1 MGRYR
6 VLVGALGALPAFESA
21 ARLMSFT
28 KAAEELGLT
37 QPAISRRISKLE
49 WLLGVTVFLRSNN
62 KLELTTEGHQ
72 LLEAVKLSLGHL
84 NEVVAQIAERGKERK
99 LTIACGFSFAAMWL
113 QPRFTK
119 LRQMLDGLEVHL
131 IASEFPDDLNPNMI
145 DIRILWLDNKPWP
158 DRDVRP
164 LFSEDICP
172 VCSPSFAEAHEL
184 LANGATPLKNLSE
197 LPLLHYHVGEPGYL
211 DWTAWFRLHGIDY
224 VPPNPVYFYDN
235 YQFAV
240 QAALDGEGV
249 VLGYS
254 VLIDGLLAHGRLVEI
269 GPEVHLRDITLF
281 IEFEPDR
288 ISKTRR
294 DEIYEWLRREA
305 GYRN

>member
-1 MGRYR
+1 MQNYR
-6 VLVGALGALPAFESA
+6 SLAGILGTLPIFESA
-21 ARLMSFT
+21 ARQMSFT
-28 KAAEELGLT
+28 KAAKEIGLS
-37 QPAISRRISKLE
+37 QPAVSRRISNLE
-49 WLLGVTVFLRSNN
+49 NLLSAPVFRRDHN
-62 KLELTTEGHQ
+62 KLELTREGR
-72 LLEAVKLSLGHL
+72 LILEAVELGLGHL
-84 NEVVAQIAERGKERK
+84 NKVVAQIAERSKERK

-119 LRQMLDGLEVHL
+119 FRQMLDGLEVHL

-145 DIRILWLDNKPWP
+145 DIRILWLDKAWP
-158 DRDVRP
+158 DRDMRP

-184 LANGATPLKNLSE
+184 PANGATPLKKLRK
-197 LPLLHYHVGEPGYL
+197 LPLLHCNFGEPGHV

-224 VPPNPVYFYDN
+224 APPNPVYFYDN

-249 VLGYS
+249 VFGYS
-254 VLIDGLLAHGRLVEI
+254 VLIDGLLAGGSLVQI
-269 GPEVHLRDITLF
+269 GPKVHHRDATVF

-305 GYRN
+305 GYRD